1 MKGIQV
7 SLTGNERDKLLD
19 AVACYIS
26 TMSEGVETY
35 KLIEEEL
42 NNGLGSAMHK
52 LYKGLNG
59 EQSYEHYK
67 KK

>member
-7 SLTGNERDKLLD
+7 SFTGDERDKLLD
-19 AVACYIS
+19 AVVCYIS
-26 TMSEGVETY
+26 TMSDGVETY

-59 EQSYEHYK
+59 ERNYEQYK